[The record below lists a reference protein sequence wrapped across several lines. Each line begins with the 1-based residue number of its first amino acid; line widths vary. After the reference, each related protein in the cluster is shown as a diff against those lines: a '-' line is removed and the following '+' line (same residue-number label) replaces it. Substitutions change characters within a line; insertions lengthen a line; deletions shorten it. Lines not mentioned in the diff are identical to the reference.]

1 VLTLYTWAL
10 RLLWPYGM
18 LRLWLRGFRN
28 RDYWQRIPER
38 FGFVEPLTGPRV
50 IWVHAVSVGEVRA
63 AAPLVKKLCDRCPD
77 HQILVTTMTPTGSA
91 TVASLFGDR
100 VVTCYV
106 PYDYPSA
113 VRRFLDRIRPEVLI
127 VMETELWP
135 NIFHACNARNIP
147 VAVTNVRM
155 SESSM
160 RRYLR
165 IAPKLTRATLGQVR
179 LLAVQSN
186 ADAERLLKLGA
197 DPSRLQVT
205 GSIKFELALPASL
218 GEAAEVLRRDWGA
231 DRPIWVAASTHGDE
245 ESRVLGIHREL
256 KSKPAF
262 SNALLVVVPRHPE
275 RFQPVVKICQRLNYK
290 VALRSQHSGPLDPSV
305 DVLLGDTMGELML
318 FYGACDVAFIGGSL
332 VPTGGHNLLEA
343 AALGKPVVFGPHM
356 FNFAEIA
363 QLTLERGAGVQVRDS
378 HELLEEITAFLSDA
392 NKRDRAGEAGRKL
405 VEENRGALQRTM
417 KLLEPLLP
425 VTTIIN

>member
-1 VLTLYTWAL
+1 MLTLYTWLL

-28 RDYWQRIPER
+28 RDYWERIPER
-38 FGFVEPLTGPRV
+38 FGFVEPFEGPPV

-77 HQILVTTMTPTGSA
+77 NQILVTTMTPTGSA

-100 VVTCYV
+100 VVTCYI

-113 VRRFLDRIRPEVLI
+113 VRRFLDRIRPQMLI

-135 NIFHACNARNIP
+135 NLFHACSERSIP

-160 RRYLR
+160 QRYLR
-165 IAPKLTRATLGQVR
+165 IAPALTRATLARVQ
-179 LLAVQSN
+179 LLAVQSST
-186 ADAERLLKLGA
+186 DAERLLKLGA
-197 DPSRLQVT
+197 DPRRLHVT

-218 GEAAEVLRRDWGA
+218 AEAAEVLRRDWGT

-256 KSKPAF
+256 QSRPEFK
-262 SNALLVVVPRHPE
+262 NALLVVVPRHPE

-290 VALRSQHSGPLDPSV
+290 VSLRSQHRGPLDPNV
-305 DVLLGDTMGELML
+305 DVVLGDTMGELML
-318 FYGACDVAFIGGSL
+318 FYGACDVAFIGGSM
-332 VPTGGHNLLEA
+332 VPTGGHNVLEA

-356 FNFAEIA
+356 FNFTEIA
-363 QLTLERGAGVQVRDS
+363 QLTLERGAGVQVRDG
-378 HELLEEITAFLSDA
+378 EQLLQEIAAFLGDA
-392 NKRDRAGEAGRKL
+392 DKRDRAGEAGRKL

-417 KLLEPLLP
+417 RLLEPLLP
-425 VTTIIN
+425 AQ